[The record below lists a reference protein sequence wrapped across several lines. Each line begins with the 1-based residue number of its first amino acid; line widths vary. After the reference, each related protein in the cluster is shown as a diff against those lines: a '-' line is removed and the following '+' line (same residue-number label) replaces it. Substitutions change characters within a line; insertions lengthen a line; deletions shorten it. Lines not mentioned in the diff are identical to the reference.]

1 MALTPQEELEL
12 QQLEAEQEAL
22 TSQFNSIKEQLTP
35 KKKPETGMLEA
46 GARGFAQGL
55 TFETADEL
63 TARAESLLTG
73 KPYEEA
79 LKESRAEYKAAEE
92 EYPITSGIGGIAGG
106 IAQGVGLAAATG
118 GPGAA
123 ASAAGT
129 ASKLGK
135 VGQLAKA
142 ALLPSAGKSA
152 AANIG
157 TAALSGAT
165 YGGLTEIGQS
175 EKEGLA
181 RLEEVPTAIATG
193 AVIGGTLG
201 GAVEGTKKVAKK
213 VSNAVSKLINE
224 EKVPYSIRKIRDL
237 WRHGVEK
244 QGFIT
249 EKSGKEI
256 NKKIEQAAEDSV
268 DLVQKNLDDVRN
280 LKKSIL
286 NTVDKPVHV
295 VSSYN
300 VLQQRLGELAKQN
313 LSDSPK
319 ALQRVVGIFEKSGVD
334 ETGKLQAIAVDDVIR
349 KLEDYLIDN
358 ADSSTEVKSAIKD
371 AVNELK
377 INLRLSIKPDDVYN
391 ALKDN
396 PSMLSQYEKYVANLT
411 DEALEKSEIL
421 SQYEKEY
428 LKRIKGFQRKQK
440 LGKVED
446 GEKLKKEA
454 IKELDKKPRG
464 RPKKIVAEKPLSP
477 EENQQW
483 LDILQDIKGQMKAM
497 SLANPLGRLDTIMHN
512 ILNASESLGGITRVD
527 GPGLKRK
534 FRMFDILRQ
543 TTAETGTGQKAAM
556 KYEEAIKDLE
566 RANPQLAEQF
576 KKISE
581 PAINLIESKKFL
593 EGTKLGE
600 GPKDVSALN
609 QLVTAPAVAVGL
621 GLNVLGQVKTSK
633 TAQTMLRPTVA
644 YLQNKKRVID
654 DALVVD
660 PDNKI
665 LQRVSN
671 GLSDA
676 IASKDETR
684 RAAILN
690 TLMQYESIRKLFK
703 DEE

>member
-63 TARAESLLTG
+63 TARAESILTG
-73 KPYEEA
+73 KSYEEA

-118 GPGAA
+118 GAGAA

-157 TAALSGAT
+157 SAALSGAT

-175 EKEGLA
+175 EKEGLS
-181 RLEEVPTAIATG
+181 RLEEVPTAITTG
-193 AVIGGTLG
+193 AVLGGTLG

-213 VSNAVSKLINE
+213 VSNAVSKLIDE

-237 WRHGVEK
+237 YRAGVEG

-256 NKKIEQAAEDSV
+256 NKQVEKAAEDSV
-268 DLVQKNLDDVRN
+268 DLVQKNLDDVRT

-286 NTVDKPVHV
+286 NTVDQPIEV

-300 VLQQRLGELAKQN
+300 SLQQKLGNLAKQN

-319 ALQRVVGIFEKSGVD
+319 ALQRVVGIFENSGID
-334 ETGKLQAIAVDDVIR
+334 ESGKLPAVATDDVIR
-349 KLEDYLIDN
+349 KLEDYLLDN

-371 AVNELK
+371 AANELK
-377 INLRLSIKPDDVYN
+377 LNLRLSVKSEDVYK

-396 PSMLSQYEKYVANLT
+396 QSMLSEYEKYVSKLT
-411 DEALEKSEIL
+411 DEALENSDVL
-421 SQYEKEY
+421 TQYEKNFLAG
-428 LKRIKGFQRKQK
+428 LKRSVTAKQK
-440 LGKVED
+440 R
-446 GEKLKKEA
+446 GEGLTEEEFKKT
-454 IKELDKKPRG
+454 IGDLRRG
-464 RPKKIVAEKPLSP
+464 RPKKAPKEKPVKPSEVKDIEYALKEAKGMLKEKSLS
-477 EENQQW
+477 
-483 LDILQDIKGQMKAM
+483 
-497 SLANPLGRLDTIMHN
+497 NPLGRLDTIMHN

-527 GPGLKRK
+527 GPELKRK
-534 FRMFDILRQ
+534 FKMFDILRQ

-556 KYEEAIKDLE
+556 KYEDAIKDLE
-566 RANPQLAEQF
+566 KANPKLAEEF

-581 PAINLIESKKFL
+581 PAINLIENKKFL
-593 EGTKLGE
+593 EGAKLGE
-600 GPKDVSALN
+600 GPKDVSALR
-609 QLVTAPAVAVGL
+609 QFVTAPAVGTGL
-621 GLNVLGQVKTSK
+621 AANLLGQVSKSK

-644 YLQNKKRVID
+644 FLQNKKRVID

-684 RAAILN
+684 RAAMLN